1 MNVNIRNETKKQK
14 QKKPPETISII
25 LAIIFQE
32 REYRHAAATFKL
44 QLGIGHAF
52 S

>member
-1 MNVNIRNETKKQK
+1 MNVNK
-14 QKKPPETISII
+14 ISMI

-32 REYRHAAATFKL
+32 HEYRHAAAATFKL

>member
-14 QKKPPETISII
+14 KTPETISII